1 MDVKHKMDGG
11 QRTTSSGVSEK
22 INKGGQ
28 RTASSKVAQN
38 LNTAGKR

>member
-11 QRTTSSGVSEK
+11 QRSTSSDVGHK
-22 INKGGQ
+22 LNAAGQ
-28 RTASSKVAQN
+28 RTTSKDVAKN